1 MVISSL
7 NKKSI
12 IDPIKLAKII
22 NSNQLKIIDC
32 RWYLKDVKLGKRD
45 YKKSHI
51 PNAIFF
57 DIEKISNRS
66 SSLPHM
72 LPTKK
77 LFLQFIEDHGINKK
91 DFIVFYDQV
100 GFFVQQ
106 EFGFYFLSSALKN

>member
-1 MVISSL
+1 MVISEL

-57 DIEKISNRS
+57 DIEKYQIEIVLYLICCQQKNYFY
-66 SSLPHM
+66 SSLKIM
-72 LPTKK
+72 
-77 LFLQFIEDHGINKK
+77 E
-91 DFIVFYDQV
+91 
-100 GFFVQQ
+100 
-106 EFGFYFLSSALKN
+106 

>member
-45 YKKSHI
+45 YKK
-51 PNAIFF
+51 AIYPTLFF
-57 DIEKISNRS
+57 LI
-66 SSLPHM
+66 
-72 LPTKK
+72 
-77 LFLQFIEDHGINKK
+77 
-91 DFIVFYDQV
+91 
-100 GFFVQQ
+100 
-106 EFGFYFLSSALKN
+106 

>member
-1 MVISSL
+1 MVINSL

-45 YKKSHI
+45 YKKNHI

-57 DIEKISNRS
+57 DIEKISNKN

-77 LFLQFIEDHGINKK
+77 LFLQFIEDHGITKK
-91 DFIVFYDQV
+91 DFIVLYDQV
-100 GFFVQQ
+100 GFFCSTRVW
-106 EFGFYFLSSALKN
+106 FLFLSSALKN